1 MRARARARARA
12 RVSVRARTRAR
23 ARARAWLRVR
33 ARARARARARVRVRV
48 RVRGAV
54 ARRGVAL
61 PREHRP
67 GDLAHPVVGVRPLR
81 ARGVALRL
89 QRVLLPAL
97 QGLQVWGEAEVE
109 VEADHE

>member
-1 MRARARARARA
+1 MPTWDGVGSASGEGEG
-12 RVSVRARTRAR
+12 SVRVRVRVR
-23 ARARAWLRVR
+23 DRGRVR
-33 ARARARARARVRVRV
+33 ARVRALVRARARVRVRV

-67 GDLAHPVVGVRPLR
+67 GDLAHPVVGFRPLR

-97 QGLQVWGEAEVE
+97 QGLQVWGEVE

>member
-1 MRARARARARA
+1 M
-12 RVSVRARTRAR
+12 RARTRAR
-23 ARARAWLRVR
+23 ARAWVRARARARVR
-33 ARARARARARVRVRV
+33 ARARARDRVRVRVRV

-89 QRVLLPAL
+89 QRVLLPAI
-97 QGLQVWGEAEVE
+97 QGLQVWGGAEVE
-109 VEADHE
+109 VEVDQE

>member
-1 MRARARARARA
+1 MPC
-12 RVSVRARTRAR
+12 
-23 ARARAWLRVR
+23 
-33 ARARARARARVRVRV
+33 RVRVRV

-89 QRVLLPAL
+89 QRVLLPAI
-97 QGLQVWGEAEVE
+97 QGLQVWGGAEVE
-109 VEADHE
+109 VEVDQE

>member
-1 MRARARARARA
+1 MCTRTHARASERSSTVGGAEQWSR
-12 RVSVRARTRAR
+12 
-23 ARARAWLRVR
+23 
-33 ARARARARARVRVRV
+33 
-48 RVRGAV
+48 RGG
-54 ARRGVAL
+54 RGVAL

-109 VEADHE
+109 VEADQE